1 MVSLVVGFPGSGK
14 SYYAIDKIVNVLEN
28 KDKLSQELEVIYT
41 NINGVKFEEFPQS
54 TIKFKKL
61 NIEDFFAYLTA
72 CYSLYELHKN
82 EDSVDDYLV
91 KFSKEKGYYKTYI
104 IFDECHDF
112 FTPQDKVKIF
122 WLTYHRHLFHE
133 IILLTQNKS
142 LIHSKYRAIPE
153 IFIEAQ
159 PRSKKL
165 SNSSLTYKSYA
176 SFAMRKSDMFDKFSV
191 KTKSE
196 VFALYQSGNKSNQ
209 KSILVKFIGYLVV
222 GIIIAALLF
231 YKLMAGFTEEDEI
244 ITPISKTPL
253 KPIQNQNSINDV
265 EAHNNYISDDYFTMF
280 ILCDSLKGCKVY
292 NNLYR
297 YRYIRLFLSKTD
309 SKLLYRNVLYSK
321 GNHTIFRQLLLTS
334 KEDLKQYFE
343 VEFDDIRKENPN
355 ILSNIINENEVLK

>member
-14 SYYAIDKIVNVLEN
+14 SYYAIDKIINVLEN
-28 KDKLSQELEVIYT
+28 KDKLSKEIDVVYT
-41 NINGVKFEEFPQS
+41 NINGVKFEEFPESS
-54 TIKFKKL
+54 TKFKKL

-72 CYSLYELHKN
+72 CYSLYEIHKN
-82 EDSVDDYLV
+82 EESVDNYLV
-91 KFSKEKGYYKTYI
+91 KFSQEKGYYKAYI

-176 SFAMRKSDMFDKFSV
+176 SFAMRKSDMFSKFSV

-196 VFALYQSGNKSNQ
+196 IFALYQSGNKSNQ
-209 KSILVKFIGYLVV
+209 KSILVKFIGYFAV

-231 YKLMAGFTEEDEI
+231 YKLISNFKSEEEV
-244 ITPISKTPL
+244 ITPIGNSSL
-253 KPIQNQNSINDV
+253 KPIHEV
-265 EAHNNYISDDYFTMF
+265 EITNNVEEHTNYISDEYFTMF
-280 ILCDSLKGCKVY
+280 ILCDNVKGCKIY
-292 NNLYR
+292 NNVYF
-297 YRYIRLFLSKTD
+297 YRYIRLFLAKTN
-309 SKLLYRNVLYSK
+309 SKLLYRNVLYK
-321 GNHTIFRQLLLTS
+321 GKNRTIFRQLLLTS
-334 KEDLKQYFE
+334 KEDLKQFFDVNFE
-343 VEFDDIRKENPN
+343 EKTKEDKN
-355 ILSNIINENEVLK
+355 ILSNIIKENEVLK